1 MRLFQIKGNTGAAL
15 AAAVAVAVGL
25 AMACRSVPRRAPAT
39 GAGEPSIEE
48 YVPSPIVRV
57 AVATGVAR
65 AVVTADDGNVVVW
78 PTRDSRRHPVSEP
91 AASFRP
97 GPASAGGVR
106 LVESGE
112 EGATMLV
119 VPASKGDT
127 LRLDGVPYRGLLEMR
142 ADDAGLTVVNV
153 VNIEEYLRGVVPNE
167 LSPLAFPQ
175 MEALKAQ
182 AVAARTY
189 ALKNKDHFKDKGYD
203 LCATPACQVY
213 KGKSSEH
220 PVSDRAVEE
229 TRGMV
234 ETYEG
239 APIEAFYTSTC
250 GGHTEDAANIF
261 EDEAAPY
268 LRGVVCAPE
277 QSAWSL
283 LRSTAAMRTLGT
295 EEDLDRNAALLVA
308 TGVLEA
314 KPDFGAYLEAQASD
328 NDLKGWTSRLLAVA
342 RRKGCDTTPSSPLA
356 RRGAFFRYLVGAACW
371 DERAKRLLSPGDP
384 DFLLRVGDR
393 ADLLGPEEVLAAALL
408 MQEGILTPY
417 ADDSLRAGRAI
428 TRAEAVGLLAGV
440 LEKLGTPVLLA
451 GEFQG
456 SEGDEVRV
464 SVEGR
469 RQAFALDPQVRLF
482 RNLDG
487 ARSAASELS
496 MAVGDPVS
504 FVADQG
510 RILFLEADQSRLGG
524 AADRTSRFFR
534 WEVRLTPAE
543 VAKAISRYGAVGAV
557 KDVVPRRI
565 GNSGRVVDL
574 AVVGADDELV
584 LKGLRIRFALGLKEN
599 LFVIDR
605 ELGDQG
611 QVAQFVFTGK
621 GWGHGVGLCQV
632 GAYGMAR
639 AGTPFARILSHYYP
653 GTSLQKAY

>member
-1 MRLFQIKGNTGAAL
+1 LRLFQLRRDTGAAL

-25 AMACRSVPRRAPAT
+25 AMACRSVPRRAQAI
-39 GAGEPSIEE
+39 GAGEMSVED
-48 YVPSPIVRV
+48 YVAAPAVRV
-57 AVATGVAR
+57 AIATGVAR
-65 AVVTADDGNVVVW
+65 VVLTADDGSVVVW
-78 PTRDSRRHPVSEP
+78 PTRDGRRHPVPAP
-91 AASFRP
+91 AASFRVAP
-97 GPASAGGVR
+97 DAPGGVR
-106 LVESGE
+106 LVDTGE
-112 EGATMLV
+112 QAATMLV
-119 VPASKGDT
+119 VPASKADT
-127 LRLDGVPYRGLLEMR
+127 LRLDGVPYRGLLEVR
-142 ADDAGLTVVNV
+142 ADDAGVTVVNV
-153 VNIEEYLRGVVPNE
+153 VNIEDYLRGVVPNE

-175 MEALKAQ
+175 IEALKAQ

-203 LCATPACQVY
+203 LCATPSCQVY

-234 ETYEG
+234 ETFSG

-283 LRSTAAMRTLGT
+283 LRSTAATRTLGN
-295 EEDLDRNAALLVA
+295 EGDLNRNAALLVA
-308 TGVLEA
+308 AGVVDA
-314 KPDFGAYLEAQASD
+314 KPDFAAYLEGQASD
-328 NDLKGWTSRLLAVA
+328 NELKGWTSRLLNVA
-342 RRKGCDTTPSSPLA
+342 RRKGCDTTASSPLA

-384 DFLLRVGDR
+384 EFLLRVEDQV
-393 ADLLGPEEVLAAALL
+393 DLLGPEEGLAAALL

-417 ADDSLRAGRAI
+417 ADNTLRAGRAV
-428 TRAEAVGLLAGV
+428 TRAGAVGLLAGV
-440 LEKLGTPVLLA
+440 LEKLGTPVLVT

-456 SEGDEVRV
+456 SEGDQVRV
-464 SVEGR
+464 SIDGR
-469 RQAFALDPQVRLF
+469 RQALALDPQARLF
-482 RNLDG
+482 RSLDG

-496 MAVGDPVS
+496 LVVGDRVS
-504 FVADQG
+504 LVADQG
-510 RILFLEADQSRLGG
+510 RILFFEADQSRLGD

-534 WEVRLTPAE
+534 WELRLTPAE
-543 VAKAISRYGAVGAV
+543 VAKVITRYGTVGAV
-557 KDVVPRRI
+557 KDLVPRRI

-574 AVVGADDELV
+574 AVVGADRELV
-584 LKGLRIRFALGLKEN
+584 LKGMSIRFALGLKEN

-611 QVAQFVFTGK
+611 QVAQFIFTGK

-639 AGTPFARILSHYYP
+639 AGTPYARILSHYYP
-653 GTSLQKAY
+653 GTSLEKVY